1 MLRKMKSAGKALK
14 NMGTRS
20 SSRLSSHQS
29 EMSVDPMPKPAPSS
43 SSGTRVKVLLKT
55 GDLGLK
61 TRREKEVFQQLK
73 NKDFIHTPTLDPI
86 LLQETG
92 TDTKFDLIFH
102 MVGWTNFWNIT
113 ELGSRLLTIEFLC
126 TLQYYE
132 GGIAFQMFHK
142 WIGYNLFHCDNI
154 RKVRVGDLQ
163 LIYAAIN
170 KVPISPATLS
180 VAH

>member
-1 MLRKMKSAGKALK
+1 
-14 NMGTRS
+14 
-20 SSRLSSHQS
+20 
-29 EMSVDPMPKPAPSS
+29 MSIDSTPPQAPSS
-43 SSGTRVKVLLKT
+43 SSDTRVKVLLKT

-92 TDTKFDLIFH
+92 MDTEFDLIFQ

-113 ELGSRLLTIEFLC
+113 ELGSRLLTTGFLC

-132 GGIAFQMFHK
+132 GGNRFSDVQTRHYVVLERTERPSRF
-142 WIGYNLFHCDNI
+142 LFKMH
-154 RKVRVGDLQ
+154 LE
-163 LIYAAIN
+163 
-170 KVPISPATLS
+170 
-180 VAH
+180 H